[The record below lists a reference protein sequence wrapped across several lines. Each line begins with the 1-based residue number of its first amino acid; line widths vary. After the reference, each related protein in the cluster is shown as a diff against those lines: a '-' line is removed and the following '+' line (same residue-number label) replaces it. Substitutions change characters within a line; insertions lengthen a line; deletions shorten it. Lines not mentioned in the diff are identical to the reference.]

1 MTRCICESV
10 DGPMIEEY
18 SFSFSYSDSDSQDV
32 SMNISLTGTKKHGGV
47 QCFIILMM
55 ILKSGVQLAK
65 YTSSVDEDSRQ
76 NARQSMNIVTIL
88 Q

>member
-1 MTRCICESV
+1 MLKYLGV
-10 DGPMIEEY
+10 YMIL
-18 SFSFSYSDSDSQDV
+18 FS
-32 SMNISLTGTKKHGGV
+32 LRG
-47 QCFIILMM
+47 FIILMM